1 MAIIFAGFQEMS
13 VTEHVVAES
22 SLLKSTLT
30 GHIWDAKIQG
40 TVDGQVVDINCD
52 NGVMVKMGPFT
63 HNGLQER
70 TATVAGVKDKVG
82 FVCTPALIKD
92 AYNSVQASEVNFYNK
107 AGKLAKVYEVQGDE
121 YDPDIFGVSKM
132 AFTSA
137 DNTIV
142 EGNYVIL
149 DGNGGYVAQASAPT
163 MSSYGFVGQIHSIQT
178 GLFYTLVRVAVLQN
192 VDNN

>member
-1 MAIIFAGFQEMS
+1 MAIIFAGFEEMA
-13 VTEHVVAES
+13 VTEHNVAES
-22 SLLKSTLT
+22 SLLKATIS
-30 GHIWDAKIQG
+30 GHLWDARIQG
-40 TVDGQVVDINCD
+40 TVSGQVKDINCD
-52 NGVMVKMGPFT
+52 NGVMVKMGGFT
-63 HNGLQER
+63 HDGLQER

-92 AYNSVQASEVNFYNK
+92 AYNSVQASDINFYNK

-121 YDPDIFGVSKM
+121 YDPDIFGVSRR

-149 DGNGGYVAQASAPT
+149 DGNGGYVAQASKPT

-192 VDNN
+192 EDNN

>member
-1 MAIIFAGFQEMS
+1 MAVIFAGFEEMS

-22 SLLKSTLT
+22 SLIKSTLT
-30 GHIWDAKIQG
+30 GHIWDARIQG
-40 TVDGQVVDINCD
+40 TVSGQTVDINCD
-52 NGVMVKMGPFT
+52 NGVMVKMGGFT
-63 HNGLQER
+63 HDGLQER

-92 AYNSVQASEVNFYNK
+92 AYNQVQSSEINFYNK
-107 AGKLAKVYEVQGDE
+107 AGKLAKVYEIQGDE
-121 YDPDIFGVSKM
+121 YDPDIIGVSKM

-149 DGNGGYVAQASAPT
+149 NGNGGYVAQASAPT
-163 MSSYGFVGQIHSIQT
+163 MSAYGFVGQIHSIQT
-178 GLFYTLVRVAVLQN
+178 GLYYTLVRIAVLQN